1 MNNNNNNNNIKNN
14 NNNNMITN
22 RSRKINRITIMRLYS
37 IMRERIL
44 YMIIKMIDFIQMIF
58 WIKNRLKI
66 KMIL

>member
-1 MNNNNNNNNIKNN
+1 MNNNNNNNINNN